1 MRRTERAEVVVVG
14 GGPAGLSVAGA
25 LARLGRTAVVLE
37 RDDRIGAR
45 WEGRYDGLHLHTV
58 RRCSGLAHFQIPRPN
73 GRYVSKDGYARYLR
87 EYAARFALDVRTGTQ
102 VDAVRP
108 CCGSWEIESH
118 ETGWRTPVVVL
129 ATGRH
134 DEPVGDDLPGADH
147 YRGRLLHS
155 ADYRSP
161 GEFSG
166 RSVLVVGLGNS
177 GAEIAAELPR
187 AGATTV
193 SVAVRTSPPITQR
206 EVLGLPV
213 QVFGILLAGFPAGP
227 VDRVGAAMRR
237 VRIGDLGEYG
247 LDPPAWEPFTAKRPP
262 VIDAGFLRELKLG
275 RIEVRRAVV
284 RLTPTGADFAD
295 GTSGTFDVV
304 IAATGFR
311 TALPRLLDLPDLL
324 DDSGCPG
331 NGRHYP
337 GLYSIGYRESVR
349 GALFEIN
356 RNSRSLA
363 RSICSYLERSQPPL

>member
-1 MRRTERAEVVVVG
+1 M
-14 GGPAGLSVAGA
+14 
-25 LARLGRTAVVLE
+25 
-37 RDDRIGAR
+37 R
-45 WEGRYDGLHLHTV
+45 WERRYDGLHLHTV
-58 RRCSGLAHFQIPRPN
+58 RRCSGLAHLPIPRAQ

-87 EYAARFALDVRTGTQ
+87 EYVARLDVDVRTGSH
-102 VDAVRP
+102 VRAVSPR
-108 CCGSWEIESH
+108 CGSWEIKSE
-118 ETGWRTPVVVL
+118 EAAWFAPAVVV

-134 DEPVGDDLPGADH
+134 DQPVGDDLPGAGD
-147 YRGRLLHS
+147 YGGLLLHS
-155 ADYRSP
+155 AHYRSP
-161 GEFSG
+161 DEFRG

-177 GAEIAAELPR
+177 GAEIAAELAR
-187 AGATTV
+187 DGVTKVA
-193 SVAVRTSPPITQR
+193 VAVRTPPPITQR

-213 QVFGILLAGFPAGP
+213 QLFGIVLARFPGRP
-227 VDRVGAAMRR
+227 VDRVGAALRR
-237 VRIGDLGEYG
+237 VRIGDLRKYG

-284 RLTPTGADFAD
+284 RLTPTGAEFAD

-324 DDSGCPG
+324 DDFGCPG
-331 NGRHYP
+331 NGRQYP
-337 GLYSIGYRESVR
+337 GLYSIGYRDSVR

-363 RSICSYLERSQPPL
+363 RSISSYLEGPRPLL